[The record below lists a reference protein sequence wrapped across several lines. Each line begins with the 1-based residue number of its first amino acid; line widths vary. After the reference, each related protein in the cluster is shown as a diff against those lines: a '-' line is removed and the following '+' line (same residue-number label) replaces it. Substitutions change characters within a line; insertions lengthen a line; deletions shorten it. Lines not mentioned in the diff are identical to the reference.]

1 MGLVSAS
8 TQIRLISALHLAIAY
23 HLIFQP
29 KLLDQQAIIVL
40 LGRAMGID
48 EVVSFSSAAVRPVS
62 SFLGLLFGFIGF
74 SDLVAAG
81 IDGIPFY
88 IHWGGQAPI
97 RVTFFFALAGLTYV
111 YDANPQAQKTFFTV
125 GLSSLK
131 TNWVFSWAFVEII
144 SWFSIYS
151 TIREERQAIFIKREN
166 EARNS

>member
-1 MGLVSAS
+1 MGLVSAA
-8 TQIRLISALHLAIAY
+8 TQIKIVSALHLAIAY

-29 KLLDQQAIIVL
+29 KMLDQQSIMVL

-48 EVVSFSSAAVRPVS
+48 EALTFSASSVRPVS

-81 IDGIPFY
+81 ISDIPFY
-88 IHWGGQAPI
+88 IHWGSQAPI
-97 RVTFFFALAGLTYV
+97 RVTFFFALAGLTYM
-111 YDANPQAQKTFFTV
+111 YDASPEAQKTFFTV
-125 GLSSLK
+125 GLASLK

-144 SWFSIYS
+144 GWFSIYS
-151 TIREERQAIFIKREN
+151 TIREERQAIFIEREN

>member
-8 TQIRLISALHLAIAY
+8 TQIRIISALHLAIAY

-29 KLLDQQAIIVL
+29 KLLDQQGVVVL
-40 LGRAMGID
+40 LGQAMGID

-62 SFLGLLFGFIGF
+62 SFLGLLFGFIGC
-74 SDLVAAG
+74 SDLIAAS

-97 RVTFFFALAGLTYV
+97 RVTFFFALACLTYV

-125 GLSSLK
+125 GLSTLK

-144 SWFSIYS
+144 GWFSIYS
-151 TIREERQAIFIKREN
+151 TIREERQAIFIGREN
-166 EARNS
+166 ETRNS